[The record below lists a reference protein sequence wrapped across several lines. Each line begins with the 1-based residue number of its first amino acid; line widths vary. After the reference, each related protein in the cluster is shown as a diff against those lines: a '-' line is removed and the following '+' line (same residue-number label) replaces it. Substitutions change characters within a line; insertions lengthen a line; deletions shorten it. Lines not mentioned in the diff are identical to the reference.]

1 MQTVRLSDDIR
12 MKRFIS
18 HNHVVEY
25 GNGDNKSNYDYILD
39 DKDDK
44 EKED

>member
-1 MQTVRLSDDIR
+1 MQTVKLEDDIR

-25 GNGDNKSNYDYILD
+25 GNGENKNYYDYILYQD
-39 DKDDK
+39 GD
-44 EKED
+44 